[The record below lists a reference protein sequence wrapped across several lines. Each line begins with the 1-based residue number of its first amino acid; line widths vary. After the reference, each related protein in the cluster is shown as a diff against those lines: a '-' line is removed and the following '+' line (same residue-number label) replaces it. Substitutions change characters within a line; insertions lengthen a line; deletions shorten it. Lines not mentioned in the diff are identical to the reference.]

1 MSDPADVDYPDH
13 KNIDLIAEN
22 KELRILLATRN
33 GTAHLYTD
41 DGELQDN
48 SKHPLIDYKR
58 DSAANIKR
66 KLCERGALEME
77 ALGLGEVE
85 RAGQVKAGYTLQ
97 ISSDTVDLYKVDQVI
112 DPGTDTEEVILNSDL
127 NLYFITSK
135 LLDGSSWVKSAY
147 IIHVS

>member
-58 DSAANIKR
+58 DSA
-66 KLCERGALEME
+66 
-77 ALGLGEVE
+77 
-85 RAGQVKAGYTLQ
+85 
-97 ISSDTVDLYKVDQVI
+97 SDTVDLYKVDQVI